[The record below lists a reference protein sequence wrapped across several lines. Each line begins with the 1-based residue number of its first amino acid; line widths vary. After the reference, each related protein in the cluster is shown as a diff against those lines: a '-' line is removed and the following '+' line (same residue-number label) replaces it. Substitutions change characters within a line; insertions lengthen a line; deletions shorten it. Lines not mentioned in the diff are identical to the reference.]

1 MAKEITFTLL
11 TYSVG
16 NETTIDE
23 TTYSNT
29 ITIGIETSDPI
40 IKPFSEDIEVV
51 CNQSMNGYEVDAER
65 EKKVKE
71 FIDKLN
77 GVS

>member
-29 ITIGIETSDPI
+29 ITIGIETSDLI
-40 IKPFSEDIEVV
+40 S
-51 CNQSMNGYEVDAER
+51 
-65 EKKVKE
+65 
-71 FIDKLN
+71 
-77 GVS
+77 